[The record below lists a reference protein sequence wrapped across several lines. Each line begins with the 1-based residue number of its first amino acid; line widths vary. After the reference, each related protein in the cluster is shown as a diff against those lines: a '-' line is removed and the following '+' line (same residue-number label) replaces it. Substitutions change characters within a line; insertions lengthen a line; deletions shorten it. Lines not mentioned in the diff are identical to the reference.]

1 MPLIK
6 VRARAIGSQVVG
18 INEVVVVAVRGV
30 IDRVTPC
37 VGEGQGQTADRLA
50 QRGLQRVINR
60 IRRQLHALDISKTEE
75 WAIRIWI
82 VAAGYPEIDRRLTRY
97 RYSIH

>member
-6 VRARAIGSQVVG
+6 VRTRAIGSQVVG
-18 INEVVVVAVRGV
+18 INEVGVVAVRGV

-37 VGEGQGQTADRLA
+37 VGEGQGQTSDRLA

-75 WAIRIWI
+75 WAIRVRI
-82 VAAGYPEIDRRLTRY
+82 VTTGYRQVYCCLTRY
-97 RYSIH
+97 RHSIH